1 MSRARRL
8 SSWGFSAKSFLL
20 LSLAVGLSLVVL
32 WPSAG
37 LSHDGTLYGTSPF
50 SEDGELAGGG
60 TSYGL
65 VLASEENFFWTC
77 KEAVEATPY
86 WWHRVSEE
94 RVLVGTDQGIRT
106 SDDGGCS
113 WSPVAGRAGS
123 LPSLSV
129 SVRPGHPDHLI
140 AVTGAEAATN
150 YVFESRDGGATWDSI
165 LSAEEA
171 PFWRAVWSRSGETI
185 IAEEVRD
192 GGWTLLHR
200 SVDAGMSWS
209 ESPKDLGEF
218 RSVGLFGFSRDDQS
232 LWITALSPQGV
243 FVLARLASDLSGEVE
258 VLRMFPQLI
267 TGFVEEEGGLLHIV
281 VAFMDYMTWTGVP
294 EEDPIPADM
303 GLASC
308 LYELDGLLWGCGGE
322 PMHAQFSRRSEDGMW
337 EELLRLDDIEPRVC
351 SEDTIAASL
360 CPPVWEEVQTILN
373 PTPPTDDDADDQSDE
388 GCGACVQGE
397 GTAVALLF
405 VLLPLGFRRSEPRR

>member
-1 MSRARRL
+1 MSRNRRL
-8 SSWGFSAKSFLL
+8 SSRGLSAKSLSL
-20 LSLAVGLSLVVL
+20 LSLALGLSLVVL
-32 WPSAG
+32 WPSVG

-50 SEDGELAGGG
+50 SEDGALAGGG

-65 VLASEENFFWTC
+65 VLASEQQFLWTC

-86 WWHRVSEE
+86 WWHRMSAE

-106 SDDGGCS
+106 SEDGGCS
-113 WSPVAGRAGS
+113 WSLVSGVAGS

-129 SVRPGHPDHLI
+129 SVRPGAPDHLI
-140 AVTGAEAATN
+140 AVTGSDSATN
-150 YVFESRDGGATWDSI
+150 HVLESRDGGSTWDSI
-165 LSAEEA
+165 LSTEGA
-171 PFWRAVWSRSGETI
+171 PFWRAVWSRSGEAI
-185 IAEEVRD
+185 VAEEVRD
-192 GGWTLLHR
+192 GGRTMLHR

-232 LWITALSPQGV
+232 LWMTALSPQGV

-337 EELLRLDDIEPRVC
+337 EELLRLDGIEPRVC

-360 CPPVWEEVQTILN
+360 CPPVWDEVQTILN
-373 PTPPTDDDADDQSDE
+373 PPQREDDDEEEPDE
-388 GCGACVQGE
+388 GCGACAQGE
-397 GTAVALLF
+397 GAAVALLF
-405 VLLPLGFRRSEPRR
+405 VLLPFGFRRSEPRR